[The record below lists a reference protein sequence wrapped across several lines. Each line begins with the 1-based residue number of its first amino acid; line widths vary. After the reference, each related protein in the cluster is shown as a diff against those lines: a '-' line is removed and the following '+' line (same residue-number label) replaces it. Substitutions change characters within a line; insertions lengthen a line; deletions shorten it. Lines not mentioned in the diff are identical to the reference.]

1 MKDFQK
7 ANTGN
12 WAILRRD
19 LWPAQE
25 EALGRLR
32 RVGDVESSASKSF
45 PVGPPPVGKALGF
58 CSGGRGPAGQA
69 LLLYCFS
76 PFSTQVNYRKKEGAM
91 DKLSIYIPQQYR
103 SKKPLERL
111 HKVAQKRD
119 RSMNYLAIQAI
130 IEYLEREE
138 RRDLIERK

>member
-1 MKDFQK
+1 
-7 ANTGN
+7 
-12 WAILRRD
+12 
-19 LWPAQE
+19 
-25 EALGRLR
+25 
-32 RVGDVESSASKSF
+32 
-45 PVGPPPVGKALGF
+45 
-58 CSGGRGPAGQA
+58 
-69 LLLYCFS
+69 
-76 PFSTQVNYRKKEGAM
+76 M

-111 HKVAQKRD
+111 HKVARTRD